1 LQNEVNDIKF
11 VTNETDTIKMTM
23 VKETGA
29 ETRVLSS
36 DVKVK
41 TISGQNANIIKSDA
55 NGLYATVTFNY
66 DKATNKITF
75 NDGNGEKI
83 FELNNFGILQDA
95 FYDSENKS
103 IVLIVKKD
111 DETTERITIPVAD
124 LVNTWSVQNDSDSP
138 IVLTKTAG
146 ENGDVLS
153 AQVSILNNDN
163 NLLVNDNGS
172 LFVDGDSNAHKA
184 LWGNEVTSVQ
194 GVINI
199 LWGAYNDIQ
208 EMKQDIADL
217 EEDNQ
222 NIKETLLVIQTDLS
236 ALEQR
241 VSTNETNITT
251 LQEGQHTLEQRVD
264 TLNERVD
271 TFSDRIDQA
280 EEKAETALN
289 TVNNLVERIE
299 RIEQVI
305 EQLID
310 FGEYDIHL

>member
-1 LQNEVNDIKF
+1 MENELNDIKF
-11 VTNETDTIKMTM
+11 VTNETDTVKMTM

-36 DVKVK
+36 DVKLK
-41 TISGQNANIIKSDA
+41 TISGQNANIIKSDV

-111 DETTERITIPVAD
+111 DSTTERITIPVAD
-124 LVNTWSVQNDSDSP
+124 LVNTWSVQNADSP
-138 IVLTKTAG
+138 IILTKTAG
-146 ENGDVLS
+146 EEGDVLT

-184 LWGNEVTSVQ
+184 LWGNEATSVQ

-199 LWGAYNDIQ
+199 LWGAYNDI
-208 EMKQDIADL
+208 EGMKQDIADL

-222 NIKETLLVIQTDLS
+222 NIKENISVIQTNLS

-251 LQEGQHTLEQRVD
+251 LQEGQHTIEQRVD
-264 TLNERVD
+264 TL
-271 TFSDRIDQA
+271 SDRIDQA

-289 TVNNLVERIE
+289 TVNNLAERIE

-310 FGEYDIHL
+310 FGEYDIQI

>member
-1 LQNEVNDIKF
+1 
-11 VTNETDTIKMTM
+11 M

-36 DVKVK
+36 DVKLK

-75 NDGNGEKI
+75 NDGNGEKM

-111 DETTERITIPVAD
+111 DSTTERITIPVAD

-138 IVLTKTAG
+138 IILTKTSG

-199 LWGAYNDIQ
+199 LWGTYNDVQ
-208 EMKQDIADL
+208 GMKQDIADL
-217 EEDNQ
+217 KEDNQ
-222 NIKETLLVIQTDLS
+222 NIKENISVIQTDLS
-236 ALEQR
+236 ALEQ
-241 VSTNETNITT
+241 
-251 LQEGQHTLEQRVD
+251 
-264 TLNERVD
+264 RVD

-310 FGEYDIHL
+310 FGEYDIQH